1 MSEISFFPFEKPLF
15 WKAVPERH
23 GPHALS
29 AKDAVERAMIAYHE
43 MRCFSNSS
51 VSARS
56 PAFLAALTVEK
67 NSVDCVTG
75 LEWPA
80 R

>member
-1 MSEISFFPFEKPLF
+1 M
-15 WKAVPERH
+15 PERH

-29 AKDAVERAMIAYHE
+29 AKDAAERALIAYHE

-51 VSARS
+51 ASARF
-56 PAFLAALTVEK
+56 PAFLAALTVEN
-67 NSVDCVTG
+67 NSVDCVTA
-75 LEWPA
+75 LECPA